1 MGLLS
6 PAETHQV
13 IHVKGS
19 GVPHPIAHFPSKAKE
34 LAAGLCAQDLRRSRG
49 VHWLG
54 LPRAAFPGRGTA
66 ARNRGCWA
74 HRGPRRGHSASS
86 RWDSTQPGRSFW
98 PSLAAHLQREP
109 RFPPEPLC
117 QAQERTKGKS
127 ALDLGFAALQG
138 PGRVGWAPAGKER
151 PGEGKADWRVPAV
164 AAASTQPHQHPARP
178 HRLRTLPRA
187 WPFGPYIP
195 AGPEAGRGGAGGTR
209 GGAARGAEL
218 LPGRCSSVFLGKTN
232 GEHR

>member
-1 MGLLS
+1 MLTFHPRPKS
-6 PAETHQV
+6 WQPASALRTRGDRGEFTGWGSQGPHSRAGGPPHET
-13 IHVKGS
+13 G
-19 GVPHPIAHFPSKAKE
+19 
-34 LAAGLCAQDLRRSRG
+34 
-49 VHWLG
+49 
-54 LPRAAFPGRGTA
+54 
-66 ARNRGCWA
+66 GCWA
-74 HRGPRRGHSASS
+74 LRRPRRGHSASS
-86 RWDSTQPGRSFW
+86 HWDSTQPGRSFW

-117 QAQERTKGKS
+117 QAQESTKGKS
-127 ALDLGFAALQG
+127 ALDLGFAGLQG

-164 AAASTQPHQHPARP
+164 AAASTQHHQHTARP

-187 WPFGPYIP
+187 WPFGPYIS

-209 GGAARGAEL
+209 GGAARGVEL